1 MKVLKI
7 LLSLLLIAGMADAGV
22 DWFGYFESQ
31 ADGAGLEKESI
42 LFGYNKLRID
52 LEANPGE
59 NVRIGSNVVVQQMWG
74 QTTFNLVNYLPEH
87 LVPLVPMADG
97 DPLQP
102 LESLPYTLQDT
113 FYLDNM
119 FLQLYGKKFR
129 LTLGKQ
135 QISPGTGYVWNPTD
149 IFNVKDIMDPA
160 YEQAGVKAI
169 GLDIYPMAGN
179 SVFLAVQ
186 PKEDIEHTT
195 LYARIRQSM
204 AALDLSLNIA
214 QYVWSESGFA
224 PMGFIPWE
232 RTFKR
237 FMTGVDF
244 SADIAGMGIHG
255 EYAFNKLSHL
265 GFFYNPRLD
274 ILFTHELVSG
284 YQSGKDYNEYLI
296 GLDYTFKNSL
306 FIMAEYFHSDF
317 GRKKEDQTFNDFVQ
331 YLSGSTR
338 SLGRDY
344 LFLQAMY
351 PLSNLITAGV
361 FSITNIEDKSTAL
374 SFQLSTTLG
383 DNVETDI
390 LGSVFFGEPDTEFGI
405 QKIAGRLRIK
415 VFF

>member
-1 MKVLKI
+1 MKLLKI
-7 LLSLLLIAGMADAGV
+7 LLSLLLMGDMADAGV
-22 DWFGYFESQ
+22 NWFGYFESQ

-42 LFGYNKLRID
+42 LFGYNKLRLD
-52 LEANPGE
+52 LEANPGD
-59 NVRIGSNVVVQQMWG
+59 NVRISSNINFQQLWG

-87 LVPLVPMADG
+87 LVPLVPRAEE

-102 LESLPYTLQDT
+102 LENFPYTLQDT

-119 FLQLYGKKFR
+119 FLQFYGKKFR

-160 YEQAGVKAI
+160 YEQTGVKAI
-169 GLDIYPMAGN
+169 GLDIYPMAGH
-179 SVFLAVQ
+179 SIFLALQ
-186 PKEDIEHTT
+186 PKEDIDHTT

-214 QYVWSESGFA
+214 QYVWSESGFYSELL
-224 PMGFIPWE
+224 IPWK
-232 RTFKR
+232 RMFKR
-237 FMTGVDF
+237 FMTGADF

-255 EYAFNKLSHL
+255 EYAFNHLSHL
-265 GFFYNPRLD
+265 NYIYEPQFEIIFSNNRPGNFSLGHY
-274 ILFTHELVSG
+274 I
-284 YQSGKDYNEYLI
+284 EYLI
-296 GLDYTFKNSL
+296 GLDYTFNNSL
-306 FIMAEYFHSDF
+306 FVMAEYFHSDF
-317 GRKKEDQTFNDFVQ
+317 GRKKEDQTFNDFVR

-351 PLSNLITAGV
+351 PLTNLITAGV
-361 FSITNIEDKSTAL
+361 FSITNIDDKSSAL
-374 SFQLSTTLG
+374 NLQFSTTLG

-390 LGSVFFGEPDTEFGI
+390 MGSVFFGDPDTEFGI
-405 QKIAGRLRIK
+405 QKGAGRLRIK